1 MTHLNTAA
9 ERQYLE
15 SLELAAAPDRGAGLK
30 MSDELIALSLVE
42 QYPFCSAS
50 DLALHGIF
58 SAQKLTDLLDSL
70 YHGGYADRLTAGRRF
85 QAQTRYHILRK
96 GLNTV
101 RQEFNTPVSRQDT
114 TPGLEAIFRFLPIVE
129 TLNRLVPRLWTIGA
143 IQDLPLVIPSH
154 CAPEAA
160 VLRFDHTTKPAR
172 FQWLQSTQRGVL
184 TAAAFYRNDDGAE
197 LLLPFVWQG
206 LQHRNGRLAA
216 NFAEVYED
224 LPGDCDFWYGTD
236 RRPLGVVIVV
246 PDQLG
251 AMRVNDAL
259 DPAIPAAIIDR
270 TGAVLQRLHPVLPQ
284 GSMSL
289 PAPTNPRVG
298 NLANLSSTLTED
310 PALSTVTDVLTD
322 RVLRWV
328 ELFPGCNQSGIASA
342 LSHNRQQVA
351 RRLASLTRAGLVEEK
366 GGRYELTDAGGN
378 FAARQDRVSPGTV
391 KGRYN
396 TGQPKPRHKVGLAR
410 LAVRFREK
418 KLLVAPGWRRV
429 MDLPGATQ
437 VQPDLWLLIPDDQG
451 TYVWHTVEFERSATT
466 EDRINTKLAPYQ
478 IFAEEMFP
486 LPMLMICETPEAADR
501 FLRIGDDL
509 PMLVSTL
516 DEVLHGDFEGAA
528 SIWRYGNAKV
538 DISRLS
544 QAAHAS
550 LKTTSQEGAVAYH

>member
-1 MTHLNTAA
+1 MTHLDTAA

-15 SLELAAAPDRGAGLK
+15 SLQLTEAPDRRAGLNR
-30 MSDELIALSLVE
+30 SDDLIALSLVE

-70 YHGGYADRLTAGRRF
+70 YDGGYVARLNVGRRF
-85 QAQTRYHILRK
+85 QAQTRHHILRK

-101 RQEFNTPVSRQDT
+101 RQEFNTPVSWQDT
-114 TPGLEAIFRFLPIVE
+114 AQGLEAIFRFLPIVE

-143 IQDLPLVIPSH
+143 IQDLPLVMPSH

-206 LQHRNGRLAA
+206 LQHRTGRLAA
-216 NFAEVYED
+216 DFAEVYED

-236 RRPLGVVIVV
+236 RRPLGAVIVV

-251 AMRVNDAL
+251 AMRVNDVL
-259 DPAIPAAIIDR
+259 DAAIPAAIVDQ
-270 TGAVLQRLHPVLPQ
+270 TGVVLQKLIPVLPQ
-284 GSMSL
+284 GGMRL
-289 PAPTNPRVG
+289 PVPPNPRVG
-298 NLANLSSTLTED
+298 NLASLSSTLAED

-322 RVLRWV
+322 RVLRWI
-328 ELFPGCNQSGIASA
+328 ELFEGCNQSGITRA
-342 LSHNRQQVA
+342 LSHNRKQVG
-351 RRLASLTRAGLVEEK
+351 RRLASLARAGLVEEE
-366 GGRYELTDAGGN
+366 GGRYELTDAGRN

-396 TGQPKPRHKVGLAR
+396 TGREKPRHKVGLAR
-410 LAVRFREK
+410 LAVRFRERR
-418 KLLVAPGWRRV
+418 LHVAPGWRRV
-429 MDLPGATQ
+429 MNLQGSTQ
-437 VQPDLWLLIPDDQG
+437 IQPDLWILIPGDQG
-451 TYVWHTVEFERSATT
+451 TYVWHTVEFERSATD
-466 EDRINTKLAPYQ
+466 EPAINRKLAPYQ

-486 LPMLMICETPEAADR
+486 LPMLLVCETREAAGR

-516 DEVLHGDFEGAA
+516 GEVLHGDFEGDA
-528 SIWRYGNAKV
+528 SVWSYGNARV

-550 LKTTSQEGAVAYH
+550 LRTTTQEGAVAYH

>member
-1 MTHLNTAA
+1 MTHLNVAA

-15 SLELAAAPDRGAGLK
+15 SLQLTEVPDRRTSLNN
-30 MSDELIALSLVE
+30 SDDLIGLSLVE
-42 QYPFCSAS
+42 QHPFCSAS
-50 DLALHGIF
+50 DLALHRIF
-58 SAQKLTDLLDSL
+58 NAQKLTGLLNSL
-70 YHGGYADRLTAGRRF
+70 HAGGQVARLTVGRRF
-85 QAQTRYHILRK
+85 QAQHRYHILRK

-101 RQEFNTPVSRQDT
+101 RQELNTPVSWQDT
-114 TPGLEAIFRFLPIVE
+114 ASGLEAIFRFLPIVE

-154 CAPEAA
+154 CAPDAT

-172 FQWLQSTQRGVL
+172 FQWLQSTQKGVL
-184 TAAAFYRNDDGAE
+184 TAAAFYRNDDGTE
-197 LLLPFVWQG
+197 LLLPFIWQG
-206 LQHRNGRLAA
+206 LQHRTGRLAA

-251 AMRVNDAL
+251 AMRVTDVLDA
-259 DPAIPAAIIDR
+259 AIPAAIIDQ
-270 TGAVLQRLHPVLPQ
+270 TGVVLQKLHPVLPQ
-284 GSMSL
+284 GNMSL
-289 PAPTNPRVG
+289 PVPPNPRVG
-298 NLANLSSTLTED
+298 NLANLSSTFTED

-322 RVLRWV
+322 RVLRWI
-328 ELFPGCNQSGIASA
+328 ELFPACNQSGIAIA

-351 RRLASLTRAGLVEEK
+351 RCLASLSRAGLIEGK

-391 KGRYN
+391 KGRNN
-396 TGQPKPRHKVGLAR
+396 TGREKPRHKVGLAR

-418 KLLVAPGWRRV
+418 KLHVAPGWRRV
-429 MDLPGATQ
+429 MNLQGDTQ
-437 VQPDLWLLIPDDQG
+437 IQPDLWVLIPGDQG

-466 EDRINTKLAPYQ
+466 ETDINKKLAPYQ
-478 IFAEEMFP
+478 IFADELFP
-486 LPMLMICETPEAADR
+486 LPMLMICETRVAAER

-516 DEVLHGDFEGAA
+516 YDVLHGDFEGAA
-528 SIWRYGNAKV
+528 SVWRYRNANV

-550 LKTTSQEGAVAYH
+550 LKTTSQEGEVAYH